1 MTTDSEHITELSPE
15 RASPSEMA
23 GRLMESEHRGRY
35 WWAAQLAEGRAVL
48 DAGCGTGYGAEI
60 LVAAGAGSVVG
71 VDISQEAIDSARA
84 AFLGPSSEFSL
95 ADLHELPFEDGVFD
109 LAACFEVI
117 EHVEEQQSVI
127 RELHR
132 VLRTAGVLA
141 ISSPNRDVYPSGNP
155 HHTHEY
161 VPGELEQALAR
172 EFAHVK
178 LYRQSPW
185 LSAAVLDD
193 AASLAVGRDAEL
205 SLNVI
210 KTLSVEP
217 GAETFTVALASDA
230 ELPSPRGL
238 VVMGASFEVAWWEEQ
253 LRRVALERDQER
265 GVYDRERAAHDRAR
279 AAYEYEWAEHERR
292 HCELG
297 RALLSAE
304 TGLANARNE
313 IAQLLA
319 AEADLK
325 RWADRQKESMH
336 RREQAARDF
345 EQAAQDFENR
355 LRRAERT
362 MDDITSSVSWRIT
375 RPLRAIKR
383 VRRR

>member
-15 RASPSEMA
+15 RASPNEMA

-48 DAGCGTGYGAEI
+48 DAGCGTGYGTEI
-60 LVAAGAGSVVG
+60 LAAAGAKSVTG

-84 AFLGPSSEFSL
+84 AFPGPSSEFSL
-95 ADLHELPFEDGVFD
+95 ADLHELPFEEGVFD

-141 ISSPNRDVYPSGNP
+141 ISSPNRNVYPPGNP
-155 HHTHEY
+155 YHTHEY
-161 VPGELEQALAR
+161 VPEELEQALAK

-185 LSAAVLDD
+185 LTAAVLDD
-193 AASLAVGRDAEL
+193 AASLAVGREAESSAL
-205 SLNVI
+205 DVI

-238 VVMGASFEVAWWEEQ
+238 AVMGASFEVAWWEEQ
-253 LRRVALERDQER
+253 LQRVGRERDEERAVYERER
-265 GVYDRERAAHDRAR
+265 GEH
-279 AAYEYEWAEHERR
+279 EHELAEHERR
-292 HCELG
+292 HRELG
-297 RALLSAE
+297 RALLGAE
-304 TGLANARNE
+304 TGLANAHSE

-319 AEADLK
+319 AEVDLK
-325 RWADRQKESMH
+325 RWADRQNELMR
-336 RREQAARDF
+336 RREEAAQNF

-362 MDDITSSVSWRIT
+362 MDDMTSSVSWRVT
-375 RPLRAIKR
+375 KPLRAVKR
-383 VRRR
+383 VLRR

>member
-48 DAGCGTGYGAEI
+48 DAGCGTGYGTEI
-60 LVAAGAGSVVG
+60 LAAAGAESVVG

-84 AFLGPSSEFSL
+84 AFLRPSSEFSL
-95 ADLHELPFEDGVFD
+95 ADLHELPFEEGAFD

-141 ISSPNRDVYPSGNP
+141 ISSPNRDVYPPGNP
-155 HHTHEY
+155 HHIHEY
-161 VPGELEQALAR
+161 VPEELEQALGK

-185 LSAAVLDD
+185 LTAAVLDD
-193 AASLAVGRDAEL
+193 AASQAVGREAES
-205 SLNVI
+205 SLDVI

-230 ELPSPRGL
+230 ELPNPNGL
-238 VVMGASFEVAWWEEQ
+238 VVMGAPFEVAWWEEQ
-253 LRRVALERDQER
+253 LQRVARERDQEQA
-265 GVYDRERAAHDRAR
+265 VYERERTEHERQRAEAER
-279 AAYEYEWAEHERR
+279 ERAEHERR
-292 HCELG
+292 HRELG
-297 RALLSAE
+297 RALLAAE

-319 AEADLK
+319 AEVDLK
-325 RWADRQKESMH
+325 RWADKEKELM
-336 RREQAARDF
+336 RRRGEAAQDF
-345 EQAAQDFENR
+345 EKAAQDFENR

-362 MDDITSSVSWRIT
+362 MDDITSSVSWRVT
-375 RPLRAIKR
+375 KPLRAVKR
-383 VRRR
+383 VLRR